1 MIALGYL
8 MQAVATVLYYGL
20 EIYMWLM
27 IARVVLSWVNPDPYN
42 PIVRFLYNVTEPVLS
57 YLRQRFPLVYGG
69 LDLSPL
75 VVMAAVIFLKV
86 FLVGTLMSYSMRLIH
101 GGVG

>member
-1 MIALGYL
+1 MFIFANLILALGKIL
-8 MQAVATVLYYGL
+8 DILLSA
-20 EIYMWLM
+20 YMWVIIISAL
-27 IARVVLSWVNPDPYN
+27 ISWVNPDPYN